1 MPKRGAHE
9 CENVIMLSVKER
21 ASPDEVESP
30 IISLAQFTNQE
41 EVCIPQSV
49 CVNLNLVEA
58 YLNTVTEE
66 PLHHT

>member
-1 MPKRGAHE
+1 M
-9 CENVIMLSVKER
+9 MLSVKER
-21 ASPDEVESP
+21 ASPDEADPP
-30 IISLAQFTNQE
+30 IVSLVKFTNQE